1 MESHDG
7 RSHLAEAL
15 WRDCLSRPHLCGT
28 PEATTFPVSRPEGL
42 FVCNANIEC
51 MTEVTMS
58 ARIPRELE
66 KEVEQLMREE
76 HLENSA
82 ALRRLVHLG
91 LEDYR
96 LERALRRLGEGRFS
110 LLKAAEEAHLNV
122 WQLLDEAACGHVA

>member
-28 PEATTFPVSRPEGL
+28 PEATTFPVPRPEAL

-110 LLKAAEEAHLNV
+110 LLKAAEEAHMNV
-122 WQLLDEAACGHVA
+122 WELLDEATCGHVA